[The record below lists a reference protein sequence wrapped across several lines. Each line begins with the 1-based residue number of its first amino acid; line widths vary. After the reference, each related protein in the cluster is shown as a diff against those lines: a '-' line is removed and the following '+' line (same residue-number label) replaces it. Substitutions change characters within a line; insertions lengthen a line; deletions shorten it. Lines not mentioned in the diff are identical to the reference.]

1 MRLKTISGFSL
12 ILVFSLLICYSA
24 FSASIFTVVGTVR
37 NADDTLAATGLEVV
51 VSNDTKKLTV
61 TTTLGKQ
68 ETGLYGVV
76 FIDMEN
82 KAVAALGDVLKVTV
96 KDAQDILGSQTYEI
110 TADDMTKSLAI
121 VDVKFGTS
129 PLPVAL
135 SEMEVGALTIKAR
148 NIHQESDSL
157 WIASGDVSINDFLL
171 VEGDLEIDA
180 TSSETRGS
188 GAVYLKHAP
197 YLGDKIPLFTAE
209 SFSFDGN
216 RGNLAETAGLKTKLT
231 VGFLAYS
238 LDTLELIPDGVTIG
252 GSIALPE
259 GTYAMI
265 GGKPSGMVEAALS
278 ITKTK
283 GLELLGGNIEISN
296 LGLGSTGFTLEN
308 LYLEY
313 RKEDNSFDGRGAV
326 YIPHYFSI
334 EAAVGVKQGQLN
346 KVGIGVDKLNQP
358 ILYTPTA
365 PPVPIVYLQRI
376 YGELDELS
384 PEPPPIILK
393 AETAITGGP
402 QIGGYFVI
410 RAELSI
416 TIDTSG
422 ELIGRGDI
430 FLISEDGRLAGA
442 ELGISVEKG
451 LWIEGDINIL
461 DILIASGKVS
471 LDLQNQLQGK
481 FRGTLAC
488 PQDWWVIG
496 GLQFADV
503 ESYFD
508 NTRIGASVKVAFFE
522 VGVLYDQ
529 DGFHVPANLKEI
541 KEIVGAAP
549 KLASGK
555 RILMAPSQTT
565 ANIPPDTPFALFVLT
580 WTEGDTDIELLSPS
594 GKRLSRND
602 ALAEPDLYFYQKD
615 MERREITFA
624 VNQPEPGGW
633 QVIIPNVLEIGEYR
647 LQIFGGN
654 VTPKLLLGALT
665 INKAG
670 MTTTINWQDKDDDD
684 NANISLYYDTDA
696 EGFDGALI
704 VDNISEDD
712 ELDSFQWDFSDVP
725 SGTYYIYGKIDDGVN
740 MPIFS
745 YGSTPVIVQNRQAPL
760 PPTELNGII
769 EDDNIKLNWNQS
781 PSGEAVEGYVVYWTD
796 KPRQPGYPHRLAV
809 GNLTEYTLA
818 GLEPGRTY
826 RIAVVAYDERAKES
840 GYSEQIEI
848 PLQTITVNNPPQ
860 IISLPVTEGQ
870 VGKIYSYNVDAE
882 DYDEDVL
889 SYSLKVAP
897 KGAEIK
903 PDTGVITWTPAENQ
917 SGNNSFA
924 VLVSD
929 NAGGE
934 DEQAFTVIV
943 ANVNR
948 NPEVFIVSPPTEK
961 SIFGEYVIKWQASD
975 KDKDELTV
983 ELYYSEDEGKTYIQ
997 FASGLKNT
1005 GEYLWDTTTVSDGTY
1020 KLAITVRDAQS
1031 STTDYTE
1038 GTFTIQNKQRP
1049 WDVNSDGVVD
1059 IADFVLV
1066 GSHFGETGEGI
1077 VGDVNKD
1084 GVVDIVDLMLVGSHF
1099 GE

>member
-809 GNLTEYTLA
+809 
-818 GLEPGRTY
+818 
-826 RIAVVAYDERAKES
+826 
-840 GYSEQIEI
+840 
-848 PLQTITVNNPPQ
+848 
-860 IISLPVTEGQ
+860 
-870 VGKIYSYNVDAE
+870 
-882 DYDEDVL
+882 
-889 SYSLKVAP
+889 
-897 KGAEIK
+897 
-903 PDTGVITWTPAENQ
+903 
-917 SGNNSFA
+917 
-924 VLVSD
+924 
-929 NAGGE
+929 
-934 DEQAFTVIV
+934 
-943 ANVNR
+943 
-948 NPEVFIVSPPTEK
+948 
-961 SIFGEYVIKWQASD
+961 
-975 KDKDELTV
+975 
-983 ELYYSEDEGKTYIQ
+983 
-997 FASGLKNT
+997 
-1005 GEYLWDTTTVSDGTY
+1005 
-1020 KLAITVRDAQS
+1020 
-1031 STTDYTE
+1031 
-1038 GTFTIQNKQRP
+1038 
-1049 WDVNSDGVVD
+1049 
-1059 IADFVLV
+1059 
-1066 GSHFGETGEGI
+1066 
-1077 VGDVNKD
+1077 
-1084 GVVDIVDLMLVGSHF
+1084 
-1099 GE
+1099 

>member
-1 MRLKTISGFSL
+1 M
-12 ILVFSLLICYSA
+12 
-24 FSASIFTVVGTVR
+24 
-37 NADDTLAATGLEVV
+37 
-51 VSNDTKKLTV
+51 
-61 TTTLGKQ
+61 
-68 ETGLYGVV
+68 
-76 FIDMEN
+76 
-82 KAVAALGDVLKVTV
+82 
-96 KDAQDILGSQTYEI
+96 
-110 TADDMTKSLAI
+110 AI

-129 PLPVAL
+129 SEPDDDSDTDSPVIIAVSPQGTIYTQNVTL
-135 SEMEVGALTIKAR
+135 SVTAVDASGIASVTMRLDGKDVTNVKLTGGVATAEVTNLQYGEHKVEAEVTDSFGNTAFEEWSFFVAKSAALTEITVGGLTIRAKE
-148 NIHQESDSL
+148 IHQKSGNL

-171 VEGDLEIDA
+171 FEKDLEIDTA
-180 TSSETRGS
+180 ALVTRGS
-188 GAVYLKHAP
+188 GTIYFKHVP
-197 YLGDKIPLFTAE
+197 YLGDRIPIFTAE
-209 SFSFDGN
+209 SFTFNGDLA
-216 RGNLAETAGLKTKLT
+216 NLAQQAGLQTKLT
-231 VGFLAYS
+231 VGFLRYS
-238 LDTLELIPDGVTIG
+238 LDTLKLIPDGVTIS

-259 GTYAMI
+259 DTYAI
-265 GGKPSGMVEAALS
+265 INGKPTGMVEANLS

-283 GLELLGGNIEISN
+283 GLELIGGKIEISN
-296 LGLGSTGFTLEN
+296 LRLGSTGFTLEN

-313 RKEDNSFDGRGAV
+313 RKEGNYFEGGCAV
-326 YIPHYFSI
+326 YVPHYFSI
-334 EAAVGVKQGQLN
+334 EAAVGVKGGKLN
-346 KVGIGVDKLNQP
+346 KVGIGVDKLNKP
-358 ILYTPTA
+358 ILYTTTA

-402 QIGGYFVI
+402 QIGEYFVI
-410 RAELSI
+410 RAELSVI
-416 TIDTSG
+416 IDTSG
-422 ELIGRGDI
+422 ELIGKGDI
-430 FLISEDGRLAGA
+430 FLITEDGRLAGA
-442 ELGISVEKG
+442 ELGVSVQKG
-451 LWIEGDINIL
+451 LWIQGDINIL
-461 DILIASGKVS
+461 DILMASGKVS

-488 PQDWWVIG
+488 PQDWWIIG
-496 GLQFADV
+496 GHKFADV
-503 ESYFD
+503 WSYFD

-541 KEIVGAAP
+541 KEILGAAP

-602 ALAEPDLYFYQKD
+602 ALAEPDLYFYQKN
-615 MERREITFA
+615 MERNEITFA
-624 VNQPEPGGW
+624 VNQPEAGGW
-633 QVIIPNVLEIGEYR
+633 QVIIPNVMEIGEYR

-654 VTPKLLLGALT
+654 VTPKLLLGMLT
-665 INKAG
+665 IDEANSIAI
-670 MTTTINWQDKDDDD
+670 INWQDKDDDD
-684 NANISLYYDTDA
+684 DAKISLYYDTDA

-704 VDNISEDD
+704 IDNISEDD
-712 ELDSFQWDFSDVP
+712 EMDSFQWDFSDVP
-725 SGTYYIYGKIDDGVN
+725 SGTYYIYGKIDDSIN

-745 YGSTPVIVQNRQAPL
+745 YSSTPLIVQNRQAPL
-760 PPTELNGII
+760 PPTDLKGII
-769 EDDNIKLNWNQS
+769 EDDKIKLNWLES
-781 PSGEAVEGYVVYWTD
+781 PAGELVEGYAIYWTD
-796 KPRQPGYPHRLAV
+796 KPRQPGYPYRLAV
-809 GNLTEYTLA
+809 GKETEYTLS
-818 GLEPGRTY
+818 GLEEGRTY

-840 GYSEQIEI
+840 GYSEPIEI

-860 IISLPVTEGQ
+860 IVSLPVIEGQ

-882 DYDEDVL
+882 DYDKDTL

-897 KGAEIK
+897 KGATINS
-903 PDTGVITWTPAENQ
+903 DTGVITWTPAESQ
-917 SGNNSFA
+917 AGNNSFA

-929 NAGGE
+929 NAGGQ

-943 ANVNR
+943 SDVNH
-948 NPEVFIVSPPTEK
+948 NPEAFIVSPPTDK
-961 SIFGEYVIKWQASD
+961 PISGKYLIRWQAND
-975 KDKDELTV
+975 KDNDELTV
-983 ELYYSEDEGKTYIQ
+983 ELYYSNDGGKIYIQ

-1005 GEYLWDTTTVSDGTY
+1005 GEYIWDTTTVSDGTY
-1020 KLAITVRDAQS
+1020 KLAITVRDAQY

-1038 GTFTIQNKQRP
+1038 GVFTINNKLRP

-1066 GSHFGETGEGI
+1066 GSHFGEKGEGI
-1077 VGDVNKD
+1077 LGDVNKD

>member
-1 MRLKTISGFSL
+1 MRVKAITTFSL
-12 ILVFSLLICYSA
+12 IPIFSLLICYSA

-37 NADDTLAATGLEVV
+37 NADDTLAADGLEVV
-51 VSNDTKKLTV
+51 VSNETKKLTV
-61 TTTLGKQ
+61 TTTLGKE

-96 KDAQDILGSQTYEI
+96 KDAQDILDSQTYEI
-110 TADDMTKSLAI
+110 TADDMTTSLAI

-129 PLPVAL
+129 PPPVAPT
-135 SEMEVGALTIKAR
+135 EMEVGALNIKAKD
-148 NIHQESDSL
+148 IHQESGSR

-171 VEGDLEIDA
+171 FSGDLEIDKA
-180 TSSETRGS
+180 RLEVSGS
-188 GAVYLKHAP
+188 GTIYLTQVP
-197 YLGDKIPLFTAE
+197 YLGDKIALFAATE
-209 SFSFDGN
+209 FSFDGN
-216 RGNLAETAGLKTKLT
+216 LATLAEQVGLQTKLT
-231 VGFLAYS
+231 VGFLEYS
-238 LDTLELIPDGVTIG
+238 LDTLKLIPDGVTIG

-259 GTYAMI
+259 GTSAMLD
-265 GGKPSGMVEAALS
+265 GRPSGVAEADLS

-283 GLELLGGNIEISN
+283 GLELLAGKIEISN
-296 LGLGSTGFTLEN
+296 LRLGSTGFTLEN
-308 LYLEY
+308 LYLQY
-313 RKEDNSFDGRGAV
+313 RKEDNYFEGGCAV
-326 YIPHYFSI
+326 YIPRYFSI
-334 EAAVGVKQGQLN
+334 EAAVGVKQGQLS

-358 ILYTPTA
+358 ILTTP
-365 PPVPIVYLQRI
+365 VGPIVFLQRI
-376 YGELDELS
+376 YGELDELA
-384 PEPPPIILK
+384 PEPPPIILR

-402 QIGGYFVI
+402 QIGNNFVI
-410 RAELSI
+410 RADLSI

-430 FLISEDGRLAGA
+430 FLISEDGRLGGA
-442 ELGISVEKG
+442 ELGISVHKG
-451 LWIEGDINIL
+451 LWIQGDINIL

-481 FRGTLAC
+481 FRGALVC
-488 PQDWWVIG
+488 PDEWYWWPIRG
-496 GLQFADV
+496 KEFADV
-503 ESYFD
+503 WGYFD
-508 NTRIGASVKVAFFE
+508 NTRIGVSVKVSFFE
-522 VGVLYDQ
+522 VGVLYDE
-529 DGFHVPANLKEI
+529 DGFHVPANLNEI

-549 KLASGK
+549 KLTSGK
-555 RILMAPSQTT
+555 RILMAPNQTT
-565 ANIPPDTPFALFVLT
+565 VNLPTNTPFALFRLT

-615 MERREITFA
+615 MERNEITFA

-654 VTPKLLLGALT
+654 VTPKLLLGAMT
-665 INKAG
+665 IDQAG
-670 MTTTINWQDKDDDD
+670 MTATINWQDKDDDD

-696 EGFDGALI
+696 EGFDGALM

-712 ELDSFQWDFSDVP
+712 ELDSFQWDFSDAP

-740 MPIFS
+740 MPVFS
-745 YGSTPVIVQNRQAPL
+745 YSSTPVIVQNIQAPL

-769 EDDNIKLNWNQS
+769 EDDNIKLNWNES

-809 GNLTEYTLA
+809 GNQTEYTLEE
-818 GLEPGRTY
+818 LEPGRTY

-840 GYSEQIEI
+840 GYSELIEI

-860 IISLPVTEGQ
+860 IVSLPVTEGQ

-897 KGAEIK
+897 KGAEINA
-903 PDTGVITWTPAENQ
+903 DSGVITWTPAENQ
-917 SGNNSFA
+917 AGNNSFA

-948 NPEVFIVSPPTEK
+948 NPEAFIVSPPTDK
-961 SIFGEYVIKWQASD
+961 SISGEYLIRWQASD

-983 ELYYSEDEGKTYIQ
+983 ELYYSEDEGKTYVQ
-997 FASGLKNT
+997 FASGLANT
-1005 GEYLWDTTTVSDGTY
+1005 GEYLWNTTTVSDGTY
-1020 KLAITVRDAQS
+1020 KLGITVRDAQS

-1038 GTFTIQNKQRP
+1038 GVFTINNELLP
-1049 WDVNSDGVVD
+1049 LDVNNDGVID

-1066 GSHFGETGEGI
+1066 GKHFGETGEGI
-1077 VGDVNKD
+1077 VGDVNND
-1084 GVVDIVDLMLVGSHF
+1084 GVVDMVDLMLVGSHF

>member
-1 MRLKTISGFSL
+1 MRVKAITGFGL
-12 ILVFSLLICYSA
+12 ILIFSLLICCSA

-37 NADDTLAATGLEVV
+37 NADDTMAATGLEVV
-51 VSNDTKKLTV
+51 VSNETKKLTV

-68 ETGLYGVV
+68 EAGRYGVV
-76 FIDMEN
+76 FIDTEN
-82 KAVAALGDVLKVTV
+82 KAVAAEGDVLKVTV
-96 KDAQDILGSQTYEI
+96 KDAQNVMGSQTYKL
-110 TADDMTKSLAI
+110 TADDIAKGMAI
-121 VDVKFGTS
+121 VDVKIGIVVEVT
-129 PLPVAL
+129 LT
-135 SEMEVGALTIKAR
+135 EMKVGALTIKAKV
-148 NIHQESDSL
+148 IYQKSGDI
-157 WIASGDVSINDFLL
+157 WTASGDVCLNDFLL
-171 VEGDLEIDA
+171 VEGDLEIDKA
-180 TSSETRGS
+180 RLEVRGS
-188 GAVYLKHAP
+188 GTIYLKQVS
-197 YLGDKIPLFTAE
+197 YLGDKIPLFTAD

-216 RGNLAETAGLKTKLT
+216 LANLAKKVGLKTKLT
-231 VGFLAYS
+231 VGFLTYS
-238 LDTLELIPDGVTIG
+238 LDTLKLIPDGVTIG
-252 GSIALPE
+252 GSIALPK
-259 GTYAMI
+259 GTYAI
-265 GGKPSGMVEAALS
+265 IDGKTSGMVKADLS

-283 GLELLGGNIEISN
+283 GLELLTGKLEISN
-296 LGLGSTGFTLEN
+296 LRLGSTGFTLEN

-313 RKEDNSFDGRGAV
+313 RKEDNYFEGRGAV

-334 EAAVGVKQGQLN
+334 EAAVGVKGGQLN
-346 KVGIGVDKLNQP
+346 KVGVGVDKINQP
-358 ILYTPTA
+358 LLYTPTT

-376 YGELDELS
+376 YGELDELA

-402 QIGGYFVI
+402 QIGPYFVI
-410 RAELSI
+410 RAELSV

-422 ELIGRGDI
+422 ELRGRGDI

-461 DILIASGKVS
+461 NILMASGKVS
-471 LDLQNQLQGK
+471 LDRQNQLKGK

-496 GLQFADV
+496 GHKFADTWG
-503 ESYFD
+503 YFH
-508 NTRIGASVKVAFFE
+508 NTRIAASVKVAFFE

-549 KLASGK
+549 KLETGE
-555 RILMAPSQTT
+555 RVLMAPSQTT

-602 ALAEPDLYFYQKD
+602 ALVEPDRYFYQKD
-615 MERREITFA
+615 MERREIAFA

-654 VTPKLLLGALT
+654 VTPKLLLGTLT

-670 MTTTINWQDKDDDD
+670 MTATINWQDKDDDD
-684 NANISLYYDTDA
+684 DAKISLYYDTDA

-725 SGTYYIYGKIDDGVN
+725 SGTYYIYGKIDDSIN
-740 MPIFS
+740 MPVFS
-745 YGSTPVIVQNRQAPL
+745 YSSTPLIVQNLQAPL
-760 PPTELNGII
+760 PPTELKGII
-769 EDDNIKLNWNQS
+769 EDDKIKLNWKES
-781 PSGEAVEGYVVYWTD
+781 PSGEAVEGYVLYWTD
-796 KPRQPGYPHRLAV
+796 KPQKPGYPYRMAV
-809 GNLTEYTLA
+809 GKETEYTLDD
-818 GLEPGRTY
+818 LELGRTY
-826 RIAVVAYDERAKES
+826 RIAVVAYDAQAKES
-840 GYSEQIEI
+840 GYSEPIEI
-848 PLQTITVNNPPQ
+848 PLQTITTNNPPQ
-860 IISLPVTEGQ
+860 IVSLPVIEGQ

-882 DYDEDVL
+882 DYDEDIL

-897 KGAEIK
+897 KGAEINS
-903 PDTGVITWTPAENQ
+903 DTGVITWTPAESQ
-917 SGNNSFA
+917 AGSNSFV

-934 DEQAFTVIV
+934 DEQAFTIIV
-943 ANVNR
+943 ANVNH
-948 NPEVFIVSPPTEK
+948 NPEAFIVSPPMDK
-961 SIFGEYVIKWQASD
+961 PISGEYLIRWQAND

-983 ELYYSEDEGKTYIQ
+983 ELYYSDDGGKTYIQ

-1020 KLAITVRDAQS
+1020 KLAITVRDVQS

-1038 GTFTIQNKQRP
+1038 GVFTINNKLLP
-1049 WDVNSDGVVD
+1049 LDVNSDGVID
-1059 IADFVLV
+1059 IADFALV
-1066 GSHFGETGEGI
+1066 GRHFGETGEGI